1 MAEVTKKTM
10 KFRGVPYF
18 NGRDAGNPNSNM
30 SIEVEFE
37 ESAVTN
43 YRNASGGTWASDSLI
58 TQVTMSLELYDH
70 NKENLAIAA
79 LGTASSVASGSVSDE
94 SISAPADLASG
105 DRLVL
110 TASLIDT
117 AETVTVTSDPAGTTY
132 TAGTDYTVTSAGILI
147 LSGGNISASD
157 DLLVSYTKTAY
168 DVVEALT
175 STTQEFQV
183 ILTGINAGMNGE
195 AMRVVIH
202 RFKPDPSSISLIGDD
217 FGTLTLAGKVLADTT
232 QGDGESEYYHI
243 DMA

>member
-37 ESAVTN
+37 ESTVTN

-183 ILTGINAGMNGE
+183 ILTGVNAGMNGE